1 MPESW
6 PPDLAE
12 LKDDM
17 KIGTETRDDNRLQT
31 VLDAAVSYVEDIH
44 DGRWAFSDQLSA
56 LADPPASVRLG
67 VLRLAGRLHLRR
79 RSPDGLVSNGDLGVA
94 RVATSDP
101 DIERLLKIG
110 RFRGSVI
117 A

>member
-1 MPESW
+1 MSESW
-6 PPDLAE
+6 PPSLDE
-12 LKDDM
+12 LKLDL
-17 KIGTETRDDNRLQT
+17 KTGPETRDDGRLQQ
-31 VLDAAVSYVEDIH
+31 VLDAAVAFVEEIH
-44 DGRWAFSDQLSA
+44 EGTYAFGDQLSA
-56 LADPPASVRLG
+56 LPEVPASVRLG

-101 DIERLLKIG
+101 DIERFLKIG
-110 RFRGSVI
+110 RFRRSVI